1 MKTMT
6 VGELKSHFSE
16 VLDQVQQG
24 EEIVVSFG
32 KKREK
37 VAVLIPFSHYSSTP
51 ERKLGLL
58 AGKGSFSVKND
69 FKIGDEE
76 LLSS

>member
-16 VLDQVQQG
+16 VLDRVQHG
-24 EEIVVSFG
+24 EEIVISFG
-32 KKREK
+32 KKRAK
-37 VAVLIPFSHYSSTP
+37 VAVLIPFENYASRP
-51 ERKLGLL
+51 ERTLGSM
-58 AGKGSFSVKND
+58 AGKGTFAIKAGFKFS
-69 FKIGDEE
+69 DEE

>member
-16 VLDQVQQG
+16 VLGQVQQG

-37 VAVLIPFSHYSSTP
+37 VAVLIPFARYARPRRS
-51 ERKLGLL
+51 LGLL
-58 AGKGSFSVKND
+58 AGKGSFSLRDD
-69 FKIGDEE
+69 FKLGDEE
-76 LLSS
+76 LLSP

>member
-24 EEIVVSFG
+24 EEIVISFG

-37 VAVLIPFSHYSSTP
+37 VAVLVPFARYAHP
-51 ERKLGLL
+51 ERALGLL
-58 AGKGSFSVKND
+58 QGKGSFSLKRG
-69 FKIGDEE
+69 FKMSDEE